1 MIDLIFWSIGRCIR
15 ERRAARRMM
24 RGLYPPWPKQMLL
37 AVVLLLASVA
47 LWVFA
52 FPAALAETGDEY
64 TVNTAG
70 DTLNIR
76 DNPWVGAEVIGKLWP
91 GDTVELISEADGW
104 ALVSASIEAG
114 QGYVKSDYL
123 TLSTADKP
131 LGNYVN
137 SSGGRVRVRTEPGG
151 ERVRWLEAGDTVSV
165 SRWTDNGGK
174 RWGFV
179 GDGYVLGSCLTEV
192 DEDGSV

>member
-1 MIDLIFWSIGRCIR
+1 MNELRGLGKDLSGEARTGMRGCCRPWTG
-15 ERRAARRMM
+15 RAALGMA
-24 RGLYPPWPKQMLL
+24 L
-37 AVVLLLASVA
+37 VLASVA

-52 FPAALAETGDEY
+52 FPPALAEAGDDY

-91 GDTVELISEADGW
+91 GDTVTLISEADGW

-123 TLSTADKP
+123 TLATADRP
-131 LGNYVN
+131 LGTYQNA
-137 SSGGRVRVRTEPGG
+137 SGGRVRVRTEPGG
-151 ERVRWLEAGDTVSV
+151 DRVRWLEAGATVDV
-165 SRWTDNGGK
+165 TRWTDDGGET
-174 RWGFV
+174 WGFV
-179 GDGYVLGSCLTEV
+179 GDGYVLGSCLEV
-192 DEDGSV
+192 AP